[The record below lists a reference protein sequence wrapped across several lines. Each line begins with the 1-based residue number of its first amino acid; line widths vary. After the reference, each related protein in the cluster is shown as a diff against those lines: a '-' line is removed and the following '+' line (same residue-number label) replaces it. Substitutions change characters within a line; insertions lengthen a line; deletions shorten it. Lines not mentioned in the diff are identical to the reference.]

1 MYSYFTSIQ
10 SNKNNYIVIQKRDLI
25 QICADIVKL
34 KLDYKESFKMIWGL
48 KEKIKK
54 IYSFKARVKKIKW
67 EIEDDDLKAIFYFL
81 YKIDYQDYNG
91 QRHCYVLKD
100 RVSRKIAKYEENRK
114 TKIKLFN
121 KNIEFIYQLLYERS
135 IEIETYITMKLCVM
149 EERIICL
156 PVIDKEGS

>member
-1 MYSYFTSIQ
+1 
-10 SNKNNYIVIQKRDLI
+10 
-25 QICADIVKL
+25 
-34 KLDYKESFKMIWGL
+34 KESFKMIWGL